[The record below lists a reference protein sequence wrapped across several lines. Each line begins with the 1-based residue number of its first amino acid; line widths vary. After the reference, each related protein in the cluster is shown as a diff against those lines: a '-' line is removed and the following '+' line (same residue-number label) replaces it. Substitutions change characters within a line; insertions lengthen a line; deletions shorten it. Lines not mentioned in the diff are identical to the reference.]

1 MSPLIA
7 SETGG
12 LLRRPMGA
20 VTRLYSNRLIVM
32 VAVFGVLAVLGLT
45 AVLLVSMRNS
55 RLMALQAAEHSSH
68 TIAQAVTGSVAR
80 TVQSVDVLLLATA
93 TQFEE
98 NSWPANPADADGQLR
113 RLLAFMPHIRQLALI
128 AADGRILGD
137 SGDRRLT
144 AQWDAR
150 PYFAQA
156 DSGLRG
162 TLIGTR
168 QPGRMLGPAGAPH
181 IHHFI
186 PFFRVLKSR
195 SGQGDAL
202 LVAAVNP
209 LHFNDMFTSLDLP
222 PSARL
227 RMWRYD
233 GTLLAGDEDDGGF
246 AAADHAGDTLFAEQL
261 KKSEFGTFLLTD
273 TDGTER
279 ITSYRTT
286 ANWPVVISV
295 GLSRDDVL
303 SLWRD
308 ASLPLLWPVGGL
320 GLGLLVLT
328 AILTRS
334 LILRARTEAT
344 LVLSEQVLQTVS
356 NGVAIAD
363 ATQPDFPLVYVN
375 PAFES
380 MTGYKAADVVGTNA
394 RFLHRDDYDQPD
406 LARLRTAL
414 ETGGSVHVVLRN
426 YRADGSLFWNDMTV
440 SAVHA
445 ITGGLTHFVAIQ
457 RDITEQ
463 EQNRVSLRQAYDRIE
478 RYSAELERFS
488 FILAHHLQEPAR
500 HIVLYSQMISR
511 ALDENADLELRGNLD
526 FLTRAGSRLKDLLR
540 DVQLYLAMDRLA
552 MVGGNAEAEM
562 VLDKEWVNRSVGI
575 DGAEMSSSALPRVQ
589 VPPRRLA
596 DLFAVLI
603 DNSILFRHPDRPL
616 RVTVEARRQ
625 DDGFWRFDFSD
636 NGMGIPPE
644 FLEKVFGV
652 FERLHGREQFRGNGV
667 GLAIARK
674 LVETLGGRISA
685 HSDGVSGTTLTFTL
699 PEATE

>member
-1 MSPLIA
+1 
-7 SETGG
+7 
-12 LLRRPMGA
+12 MGA

-32 VAVFGVLAVLGLT
+32 VAVFGVLAVVGLT
-45 AVLLVSMRNS
+45 AVLLGSMRSS
-55 RLMALQAAEHSSH
+55 RLMALEAAEHSSH
-68 TIAQAVTGSVAR
+68 NIAQAVTGSVAR

-93 TQFEE
+93 SQFEE
-98 NSWPANPADADGQLR
+98 NSWPDNPADADQQLR
-113 RLLAFMPHIRQLALI
+113 RLLTFMPHIRQLALI
-128 AADGRILGD
+128 ADDGRILGD
-137 SGDRRLT
+137 SGDRQLT

-150 PYFAQA
+150 PYFTQA
-156 DSGLRG
+156 DSGLQG

-168 QPGRMLGPAGAPH
+168 QSGRMLGPAEGPH

-186 PFFRVLKSR
+186 PFFRVLKAR
-195 SGQGDAL
+195 GGHGAAL

-209 LHFNDMFTSLDLP
+209 LYFNDMFTSLDLP

-246 AAADHAGDTLFAEQL
+246 AAADHAGDALFAQHL

-273 TDGTER
+273 TDGSER

-303 SLWRD
+303 AYWQE
-308 ASLPLLWPVGGL
+308 ASLPLLWPVAGL
-320 GLGLLVLT
+320 ALGLLVLT

-334 LILRARTEAT
+334 LILRARTEAM

-363 ATQPDFPLVYVN
+363 ATQADLPLVYVN

-380 MTGYKAADVVGTNA
+380 MTGYKASDVVGTNA
-394 RFLHRDDYDQPD
+394 RFLHRDDNDQPT
-406 LARLRTAL
+406 LEQLRIALTAG
-414 ETGGSVHVVLRN
+414 EAVHVVLRN
-426 YRADGSLFWNDMTV
+426 YRADGSLFWNDMTI
-440 SAVHA
+440 SPVHA

-500 HIVLYSQMISR
+500 HIVLYSQMIAR
-511 ALDENADLELRGNLD
+511 ALDGHIDPELRGNLD
-526 FLTRAGSRLKDLLR
+526 FLTKAGGRLKDLLR

-562 VLDKEWVNRSVGI
+562 VLDKEWVNRSAALA
-575 DGAEMSSSALPRVQ
+575 DADLSSGPLPRVQ

-596 DLFAVLI
+596 DLFAILI
-603 DNSILFRHPDRPL
+603 DNAILFRHPDRPL
-616 RVTVEARRQ
+616 RIIVAATRQ
-625 DDGFWRFDFSD
+625 ENGFWSFTFSD
-636 NGMGIPPE
+636 NGLGIPPE

-685 HSDGVSGTTLTFTL
+685 QSDGVSGTTLTFTL